1 MASVYILHAMVR
13 LPALNLSPAT
23 LFSSS
28 SRSPTARPSAP
39 IAPRSVGRED
49 HSSAYLTPENAPGLT
64 SAGIAEPS
72 SYVSVVPPELIS
84 YAAPGIVSRADNT
97 AGNVDDWSTCVR
109 VRGPAFGLDLRR
121 ATPPGGWPRDGGCEC
136 TNRAPRFGYAPS
148 VMPHAFQIS
157 HSGSTL
163 ARSVLCF
170 SMSGVALRSVA
181 AVARR
186 GARFAGNTPHIDSTF
201 KGKSGTVDLGFTP
214 CADWAHRIFP
224 RPFPLSFSF
233 DKVCALPPRFCLV

>member
-121 ATPPGGWPRDGGCEC
+121 ATPPGGWPRTAGAAPI
-136 TNRAPRFGYAPS
+136 APRALATLRRLCRMHFKS
-148 VMPHAFQIS
+148 R
-157 HSGSTL
+157 TL